1 MVLVFRIWLGEDR
14 SFPES
19 IRYIHGHLA
28 AIGQVIKGHHSPS
41 WSMAQAYFD
50 GDEAGFYQC
59 VLTIPMLQAHS
70 FRDNR
75 ISPTSVVNLSEE
87 KKTVDTNTK
96 DA

>member
-14 SFPES
+14 GFPGS

-41 WSMAQAYFD
+41 WSTAQAYFD
-50 GDEAGFYQC
+50 GGEAGFYQC
-59 VLTIPMLQAHS
+59 LLTIPMLQAHS